1 MGWLNVFYAVLSAS
15 LLARFGAAIE
25 VDTPVGSIDGNAL
38 EYDDGEIDI
47 VEFLGVPYAEPPTG
61 DLRFRPAVQVDKFE
75 SEPLDATEYGPVC
88 LQEKDFVPI
97 FPGLE
102 DLYGNGTTTS
112 PSPGNFAQSEDCLN
126 LNIWAPSSE
135 IVDQYG
141 SVPVLFW
148 LHGGAWVFGSG
159 SLFNSTQIV
168 KASIEADQPLIVVT
182 INYRLG
188 ALGLLA
194 LDQFAEE
201 DPSYDSTMANNFMSD
216 IITALKFTREIIPSF
231 GGDAGRITIA
241 GQSSGGM
248 AVCMLCF
255 LPEAEGLFANAII
268 ESGACSQI
276 NVKTKEYSK
285 NVSDTFISDV
295 LGKDPDT
302 VTPEDLRAMPGDKF
316 VDESE
321 TLEPSEGDGV
331 VIPEN
336 MMEDLE
342 NLKVVPSRVLI
353 GTNVHDST
361 RNPPS
366 DVSIPGVNSQPETAQ
381 DFEDNV
387 VNMLSAQG
395 QGDEDENQKL
405 AEEIVEKYTSPET
418 FENLGIEIDEDNFG
432 YTIASEGFW
441 KMRGDAMFGCRT
453 EVVAKIFSDS
463 VDTWQYYFVGPEPI
477 KGGHG
482 GEVNYVFG
490 TKNFEDTSA
499 LCSPDDPTLCHI
511 AGSVLK
517 NSDAAGVFEKFQESL
532 SRDLT
537 DEIMDTWRNFI
548 YGQNP
553 GWPKFTRE
561 NQYYRQFGP
570 GDEVTTQEGSRPGCD
585 LLLELYPD
593 PLENLT

>member
-1 MGWLNVFYAVLSAS
+1 MG
-15 LLARFGAAIE
+15 
-25 VDTPVGSIDGNAL
+25 
-38 EYDDGEIDI
+38 DGEIEI
-47 VEFLGVPYAEPPTG
+47 VEFLGIPYAEPPTG
-61 DLRFRPAVQVDKFE
+61 DLRFRPAVQVETFE
-75 SEPLDATEYGPVC
+75 SDPLDATEYGSVC
-88 LQEKDFVPI
+88 LQYQKFFPI
-97 FPGLE
+97 IPGLE
-102 DLYGNGTTTS
+102 KVYGNGTQYT
-112 PSPGNFAQSEDCLN
+112 PSAGNFAQSEDCLN

-141 SVPVLFW
+141 SVPVFFW
-148 LHGGAWVFGSG
+148 MHGGAFVFGSG
-159 SLFNSTQIV
+159 SMFNATQIV
-168 KASIEADQPLIVVT
+168 KASIEADQPLMVVT

-194 LDQFAEE
+194 LDDFAEE
-201 DPSYDSTMANNFMSD
+201 DPSYDSTMANNLMTD

-231 GGDAGRITIA
+231 GGNPNRITIA
-241 GQSSGGM
+241 GQSAGAI
-248 AVCMLCF
+248 AVCILCF
-255 LPEAEGLFANAII
+255 LEEAEGLFANAII
-268 ESGACSQI
+268 ESGACSEI
-276 NVKTKEYSK
+276 NVPTKQYSK
-285 NVSDTFISDV
+285 NASATFISDV
-295 LGKDPDT
+295 LGKNPDT
-302 VTPEDLRAMPGDKF
+302 VTPDELRNLPADKF
-316 VDESE
+316 VDESQ
-321 TLEPSEGDGV
+321 TLQTPTEGDGV

-353 GTNVHDST
+353 GTNVYDSSN
-361 RNPPS
+361 NPPM
-366 DVSIPGVNSQPETAQ
+366 DIPTPGVNSAPQTTQ

-387 VNMLSAQG
+387 VNMLSGQG
-395 QGDEDENQKL
+395 QGDDEDNQKL

-418 FENLGIEIDEDNFG
+418 FQNLGIELDEDKFG
-432 YTIASEGFW
+432 FTIASRGFW

-477 KGGHG
+477 AGAHG

-490 TKNFEDTSA
+490 TKNFEDTSDI
-499 LCSPDDPTLCHI
+499 CCPDDPTSCHA
-511 AGSVLK
+511 AGTVLK
-517 NSDAAGVFEKFQESL
+517 NSDAAGVVEKIQDSL
-532 SRDLT
+532 SQDLT

-553 GWPKFTRE
+553 GWQKFTRE